1 MKRVVKWLTILLPVL
16 FAVFIG
22 GAYVLPA
29 DVSVRRSIVVDAP
42 PAKVFPLVNDLK
54 AFSQWSP
61 WSAADPKLSVTFA
74 GPDAGAGQSM
84 TWVSDKPEV
93 GKGTQT
99 ITASEPDRR
108 VSSAL
113 DFGDMGKAAAF
124 FDLAPEGA
132 GTKVTWGLDTTMN
145 SPFERW
151 LGLWLDGAIGAEYER
166 GLVRLKALAETGSI
180 PQQSNP

>member
-29 DVSVRRSIVVDAP
+29 DVSVRRSIVIDAP
-42 PAKVFPLVNDLK
+42 PAKVFPLVNDLR

-61 WSAADPKLSVTFA
+61 WSILDPKMTIAFA
-74 GPDAGAGQSM
+74 GPEAGVGASM
-84 TWVSDKPEV
+84 SWSSAHPDV

-99 ITASEPDRR
+99 ITASDPDRR

-113 DFGDMGKAAAF
+113 DFGDMGRAAAV
-124 FDLAPEGA
+124 FDLVPDGA
-132 GTKVTWGLDTTMN
+132 GTKVTWGLDATMN

-151 LGLWLDGAIGAEYER
+151 LGLWLDEAVGAEYER
-166 GLVRLKALAETGSI
+166 GLLRLKALAETGAI
-180 PQQSNP
+180 PQTSNP

>member
-22 GAYVLPA
+22 GAYVLPS
-29 DVSVRRSIVVDAP
+29 DVAVRRSIAIDAP
-42 PAKVFPLVNDLK
+42 PEKVFALVNDLK

-61 WSAADPKLSVTFA
+61 WSAYDPKMTVTFA
-74 GPDAGAGQSM
+74 GPQAGVGASM
-84 TWVSDKPEV
+84 TWASDNPNV
-93 GKGTQT
+93 GRGTQT
-99 ITASEPDRR
+99 IMASEAVRR
-108 VSSAL
+108 VASAL

-124 FDLAPEGA
+124 FDLAPDGA

-166 GLVRLKALAETGSI
+166 GLVRLKALAETGAV
-180 PQQSNP
+180 PQESNP

>member
-84 TWVSDKPEV
+84 TWASDNPNV

-113 DFGDMGKAAAF
+113 DFGDMGKATAYFELAA
-124 FDLAPEGA
+124 EGA
-132 GTKVTWGLDTTMN
+132 GTKVTWGLDTIMN

-166 GLVRLKALAETGSI
+166 GLVRLKALAETGSVL
-180 PQQSNP
+180 QQSNP